1 MLIKRIFI
9 TILILTA
16 YFSQAYAQITKSMNE
31 DKKEVLPQYYY
42 SEKEMDKV
50 SAYIEKQYGMYDLV
64 AHEVVSPDIHCDIV
78 VIPPT
83 EEQPYYKLV
92 TMGAGAYIMDVPK
105 GLRSYVCDRAEY
117 VIFLPQN
124 WNLESDKE
132 EDYWPIRMLKFIAR
146 LPIAAEDWLC
156 EGHDV
161 QLIEDGSTVAEN
173 AGFNSCVLMPSIGKE
188 GQVVEP
194 LKLGQGGKK
203 VAFYQLFPLYPE
215 ELKFKLENGYDELV
229 ELFEKE
235 PLIVNIHRRNYC
247 NE

>member
-9 TILILTA
+9 TIFILTA
-16 YFSQAYAQITKSMNE
+16 YFSQTYAQMNE
-31 DKKEVLPQYYY
+31 DNKEVLPQYYY

-50 SAYIEKQYGMYDLV
+50 SAYIEQQYGAYDLV

-92 TMGAGAYIMDVPK
+92 TMGAGAYKMDVPK

-161 QLIEDGSTVAEN
+161 QLTEEGSTVADN
-173 AGFNSCVLMPSIGKE
+173 MGFNSCVLMPSIGKD

-194 LKLGQGGKK
+194 LKFGSGGKK
-203 VAFYQLFPLYPE
+203 VAF
-215 ELKFKLENGYDELV
+215 
-229 ELFEKE
+229 
-235 PLIVNIHRRNYC
+235 
-247 NE
+247 